1 MVAENKDCA
10 LKSKLTKTVKAL
22 SKYNGRTRVAT
33 KQLKQTNKQT
43 NKRTNR
49 QTKHTNKQTQRH
61 KNWKTFKQKNILTEQ
76 KNILKSTRT
85 DRLTVDTRTHTHT
98 HTHTHTDLNKNEH

>member
-22 SKYNGRTRVAT
+22 SKYNDRTRVAT

-43 NKRTNR
+43 NKG
-49 QTKHTNKQTQRH
+49 TNKTYKQT
-61 KNWKTFKQKNILTEQ
+61 NSETQKLANI
-76 KNILKSTRT
+76 
-85 DRLTVDTRTHTHT
+85 
-98 HTHTHTDLNKNEH
+98 

>member
-22 SKYNGRTRVAT
+22 SKYNGRTRIAT

-43 NKRTNR
+43 NE
-49 QTKHTNKQTQRH
+49 QTNKQNIQTNKLRDT
-61 KNWKTFKQKNILTEQ
+61 KTGKHLSRKTYLLNKKTY
-76 KNILKSTRT
+76 LKVHAQT
-85 DRLTVDTRTHTHT
+85 DLQWTHTHT
-98 HTHTHTDLNKNEH
+98 HTQRFKQK